1 VTAARF
7 VLAAL
12 LLFLSPAAHAQAA
25 DTLSL
30 GGDWRFKQGDDPAW
44 AAAGLNDGGWRTM
57 AVPSEWETT
66 IGEYD
71 GFGWYR
77 REVVLPPSLR
87 GAPVGVRFATVG
99 DAFEVFW
106 NGVRVGGSGRMP
118 PNFVEGALSVLIFV
132 PDSLLSR
139 AAGGR
144 HVLAVR
150 VFNDYAY
157 GGVMG
162 SVRVGRYDVLAQQ
175 RSPRPVVIGGLVS
188 FFLAIGVYHLAFFL
202 RRRAARENLW
212 FAGVCLAVS
221 VYGATYADEVGQA
234 VMPWINPYRLGVLA
248 MLAGGPFFVALID
261 ELFGLRG
268 ARHTRRVT
276 TVLAACFG
284 ATLALPLRMLAELV
298 LWMDAAIAVGLMV
311 IVWRAWRMGRKGT
324 AHAGTLLFGT
334 AAFSGTM
341 LYDVLSEYSSLV
353 PVARL
358 LPGTPSA
365 FWVGFL
371 VFVVT
376 VGIAT
381 AGRWALTEVTALT
394 DPMTGLSR
402 RHVLEDALRREA
414 ERVRRTGGS
423 LALVL
428 IDLDHFKR
436 VNDTHGHRV
445 GDLVLERVGR
455 LLRATTRNLD
465 LPSRFGGEEFAVLL
479 YDTDLPGALSFAE
492 RFRGT
497 LRDMRCE
504 VAHGQT
510 VRVTASVGVAVGTDL
525 VDPQT
530 LVELADQA
538 LYRAKNSGRDRLV
551 SVTLDSAEHEFVA
564 AR

>member
-1 VTAARF
+1 
-7 VLAAL
+7 
-12 LLFLSPAAHAQAA
+12 
-25 DTLSL
+25 
-30 GGDWRFKQGDDPAW
+30 
-44 AAAGLNDGGWRTM
+44 
-57 AVPSEWETT
+57 
-66 IGEYD
+66 
-71 GFGWYR
+71 
-77 REVVLPPSLR
+77 
-87 GAPVGVRFATVG
+87 
-99 DAFEVFW
+99 
-106 NGVRVGGSGRMP
+106 
-118 PNFVEGALSVLIFV
+118 
-132 PDSLLSR
+132 
-139 AAGGR
+139 
-144 HVLAVR
+144 
-150 VFNDYAY
+150 
-157 GGVMG
+157 
-162 SVRVGRYDVLAQQ
+162 
-175 RSPRPVVIGGLVS
+175 
-188 FFLAIGVYHLAFFL
+188 
-202 RRRAARENLW
+202 
-212 FAGVCLAVS
+212 
-221 VYGATYADEVGQA
+221 
-234 VMPWINPYRLGVLA
+234 
-248 MLAGGPFFVALID
+248 
-261 ELFGLRG
+261 
-268 ARHTRRVT
+268 
-276 TVLAACFG
+276 
-284 ATLALPLRMLAELV
+284 MLAELV
-298 LWMDAAIAVGLMV
+298 LWMDAAIAIGLMV
-311 IVWRAWRMGRKGT
+311 IVWRAWRLGRKGT

-341 LYDVLSEYSSLV
+341 LYDVVSEYSSLV

-394 DPMTGLSR
+394 DPMTALSR
-402 RHVLEDALRREA
+402 RHVLEDALRRES

-445 GDLVLERVGR
+445 GDMVLERVGR

-465 LPSRFGGEEFAVLL
+465 LPARFGGEEFAVLL

-497 LRDMRCE
+497 LREMRCA

-525 VDPQT
+525 VDPQA

-551 SVTLDSAEHEFVA
+551 SVTLDAAEHEFVA